1 MARKPWLV
9 ALPLA
14 ALVAVAGCGGS
25 HSKAGAAKRVEHPA
39 VLRLANGGGAHDPVG
54 MWAHEVETLSHG
66 KLKVYPGQDVDPSP
80 DVERRIV
87 AQVRA
92 GHIAF
97 ALVGARVFDR
107 VGDRDFQALAAPM
120 LIDSYGLQ
128 AKVFASRIP
137 QQMLESTRRLGVV
150 GVALLPGPLRRML
163 GVTRSFVHPA
173 DFRGAV
179 VGEQESALTETALRA
194 LGATPRRTAP
204 GGPVAGLDGVEQ
216 NLVTIFANGYIAD
229 SRSVTVTPV
238 LWPRPF
244 ALIMNPRAFARL
256 SPKQQASLRDAAARI
271 SGSYV
276 DQLAADEKA
285 ATRQLCRASAN
296 LIAADATEFRNAFA
310 PVYAQLER
318 DPRTASY
325 IAQIEALKRSTA
337 PGPTPGCSAQAAS
350 APRRPAP
357 LDGVWRTTRTPAQ
370 GGPQPE
376 NHGTFIHVFDRGRY
390 AFQQWSRRACTWSYG
405 TYTLR
410 GKEIR
415 LVNIKAGG
423 IAPSNA
429 NGKPGET
436 VPLLWNVYR
445 GTLSLPNA
453 PEIHDSPIERTPYTL
468 VDKTPSSNYFIKRC
482 PPPANWD
489 R

>member
-1 MARKPWLV
+1 
-9 ALPLA
+9 
-14 ALVAVAGCGGS
+14 
-25 HSKAGAAKRVEHPA
+25 
-39 VLRLANGGGAHDPVG
+39 
-54 MWAHEVETLSHG
+54 
-66 KLKVYPGQDVDPSP
+66 
-80 DVERRIV
+80 
-87 AQVRA
+87 
-92 GHIAF
+92 
-97 ALVGARVFDR
+97 
-107 VGDRDFQALAAPM
+107 
-120 LIDSYGLQ
+120 
-128 AKVFASRIP
+128 
-137 QQMLESTRRLGVV
+137 
-150 GVALLPGPLRRML
+150 
-163 GVTRSFVHPA
+163 
-173 DFRGAV
+173 
-179 VGEQESALTETALRA
+179 
-194 LGATPRRTAP
+194 
-204 GGPVAGLDGVEQ
+204 
-216 NLVTIFANGYIAD
+216 
-229 SRSVTVTPV
+229 VTPV

-445 GTLSLPNA
+445 GKLSLPNA

>member
-1 MARKPWLV
+1 MARTQWLV
-9 ALPLA
+9 ALALPT
-14 ALVAVAGCGGS
+14 LVAVAGCGSS
-25 HSKAGAAKRVEHPA
+25 HSKAGAQKRVEHPA
-39 VLRLANGGGAHDPVG
+39 VLRLAAGGVAHDPVG
-54 MWAHEVETLSHG
+54 MWTQEVETLSHG
-66 KLKVYPGQDVDPSP
+66 KLKVYPGQDIDPTP
-80 DVERRIV
+80 DMERRIV

-92 GHIAF
+92 GHLAF

-120 LIDSYGLQ
+120 LIDSYGLE

-163 GVTRSFVHPA
+163 GVTRSFMHPA

-194 LGATPRRTAP
+194 LGATPRPIPP
-204 GGPVAGLDGVEQ
+204 GGPLTGLDGLEQ
-216 NLVTIFANGYIAD
+216 NLVTIFANGYIAN
-229 SRSVTVTPV
+229 SRSITVTPV

-256 SPKQQASLRDAAARI
+256 SPNQQAILRDAAARI
-271 SGSYV
+271 SDRYV
-276 DQLAADEKA
+276 DQLAADERS
-285 ATRQLCRASAN
+285 ATRQLCRASAH
-296 LIAADATEFRNAFA
+296 LISAGADEFRNAFA
-310 PVYAQLER
+310 RVYAQLER

-325 IAQIEALKRSTA
+325 IAQIEAMKRGTA
-337 PGPTPGCSAQAAS
+337 PGPTPGCGAQAAS
-350 APRRPAP
+350 APRGPTP

-370 GGPQPE
+370 GPQPE
-376 NHGTFIHVFDRGRY
+376 NHGTFIRVFDRGRY
-390 AFQQWSRRACTWSYG
+390 ARQQWSRRACTWTYG
-405 TYTLR
+405 TYTLH

-415 LVNIKAGG
+415 LVAIKAGG

-429 NGKPGET
+429 SAKPGET
-436 VPLLWNVYR
+436 LPLLWNVYR

-453 PEIHDSPIERTPYTL
+453 PELHDSPIEATPYTL
-468 VDKTPSSNYFIKRC
+468 VDKTPSSKYFIKRC

>member
-1 MARKPWLV
+1 MARKQWLV
-9 ALPLA
+9 ALTAA
-14 ALVAVAGCGGS
+14 ALVTVAGCGGS
-25 HSKAGAAKRVEHPA
+25 HSKAGAQHRVEHPA
-39 VLRLANGGGAHDPVG
+39 VLRLDNGGGAHDPVG
-54 MWAHEVETLSHG
+54 MWAQEVETLSHG
-66 KLKVYPGQDVDPSP
+66 KLKVYPGQDIEPTP

-87 AQVRA
+87 AQVRS

-107 VGDRDFQALAAPM
+107 VGDRDFQALAGPM
-120 LIDSYGLQ
+120 LIDSYGLE

-163 GVTRSFVHPA
+163 GVTRSFMHPA

-179 VGEQESALTETALRA
+179 VGEGESALTETALRA
-194 LGATPRRTAP
+194 LGATPRPIAP
-204 GGPVAGLDGVEQ
+204 GGPLTGLDGLES
-216 NLVTIFANGYIAD
+216 NLTVIFANGYIAD

-238 LWPRPF
+238 LWPRPY
-244 ALIMNPRAFARL
+244 ALIMSPRAFARL
-256 SPKQQASLRDAAARI
+256 SPNQQAILRDAAARV
-271 SGSYV
+271 SSRYV
-276 DQLAADEKA
+276 DQLAADEKS

-296 LIAADATEFRNAFA
+296 LIAANTAEFRNAFA
-310 PVYAQLER
+310 PVYAQLEQ

-325 IAQIEALKRSTA
+325 IAQIEALKRGMTPDPA
-337 PGPTPGCSAQAAS
+337 PSCGAQEAS
-350 APRRPAP
+350 APRGPTP

-390 AFQQWSRRACTWSYG
+390 AFQQWSRRACTWAFG
-405 TYTLR
+405 TYTLHGR
-410 GKEIR
+410 EIR
-415 LVNIKAGG
+415 LVAIKAGG
-423 IAPSNA
+423 IAPTNA
-429 NGKPGET
+429 NAKPGET
-436 VPLLWNVYR
+436 IPLLWNVYR
-445 GTLSLPNA
+445 GRLSLPNA
-453 PEIHDSPIERTPYTL
+453 PEIHDSPIEATPYTL
-468 VDKTPSSNYFIKRC
+468 VDKAPSSKYFIKRC

>member
-1 MARKPWLV
+1 MARKLWLV
-9 ALPLA
+9 ALA
-14 ALVAVAGCGGS
+14 TAGLVTVAGCGGS
-25 HSKAGAAKRVEHPA
+25 HSKAGARKQVEHPA
-39 VLRLANGGGAHDPVG
+39 VLRLANGGGAHDPIG
-54 MWAHEVETLSHG
+54 MWAEQVETLSHG
-66 KLKVYPGQDVDPSP
+66 QLKVDPGQEIDPTP

-120 LIDSYGLQ
+120 LVDSYRLE
-128 AKVFASRIP
+128 AKVFATRIP
-137 QQMLESTRRLGVV
+137 RQMLESTRRLGVV

-179 VGEQESALTETALRA
+179 VGEQESALTETALRL
-194 LGATPRRTAP
+194 LGATPRPIAP
-204 GGPVAGLDGVEQ
+204 GSQLTGLDGLEG
-216 NLVTIFANGYIAD
+216 NLVTIFANGYMAN

-256 SPKQQASLRDAAARI
+256 SPNQQAILREAAARI
-271 SGSYV
+271 SGRYV
-276 DQLAADEKA
+276 DQLAADEQS
-285 ATRQLCRASAN
+285 ATRQLCRASAR
-296 LIAADATEFRNAFA
+296 LIAANTPEFRTAFA
-310 PVYAQLER
+310 PVYAELEQ

-325 IAQIEALKRSTA
+325 IAQIEAMKRGMPAEPPPSC
-337 PGPTPGCSAQAAS
+337 GAQAAS
-350 APRRPAP
+350 APRLPTP
-357 LDGVWRTTRTPAQ
+357 LDGVWRTTRTPKQ

-390 AFQQWSRRACTWSYG
+390 AFQQWSARACTWAYG
-405 TYTLR
+405 TYTLQ

-415 LVNIKAGG
+415 LVNVKGGG

-429 NGKPGET
+429 GAKPGET
-436 VPLLWNVYR
+436 VPLHWNVYR
-445 GTLSLPNA
+445 GELSLPNA
-453 PEIHDSPIERTPYTL
+453 PEAHDSPIEATPYTL
-468 VDKTPSSNYFIKRC
+468 VDKTPSSKYFIKRC